1 MKVAWVVPG
10 FSADESDWCIPAL
23 LDLARVLAQRVEL
36 HIFTLRYPPGRRTY
50 RVYGATV
57 HSFGGGL
64 ATDWRNLPLW
74 WRAVAAIW
82 AEAQRGRFAGLH
94 AFWLH
99 DPGTVATLASFLTRT
114 PVVLS
119 LGGAEMVGLADI
131 GYGEQLHPRPAAL
144 MRFNLR
150 RAACTTGG
158 SRYVLGLARPH
169 LPPNA
174 AARLLLAPLGVDT
187 SLFSPAV
194 PVPTAR
200 LSPLPSPGRG
210 GEKGKR
216 SLPAEATGPRLL
228 HVGSLLPVKD
238 QATLLSAVRRVVDV
252 EVGARLT
259 IVGGGPLEEVLRAR
273 CRALGLEA
281 HVRFAGL
288 VPHERLPDY
297 YRDADLFVLSS
308 RHEAQNMA
316 ALEAAACGLPIAGTA
331 VGVIP
336 DLAPEAAWAVPVG
349 DAAGLAE
356 AILALWH
363 DGERRAA
370 MAQAAQARI
379 AAEYSLERAA
389 DRFFR
394 LYRELGEQRVSA
406 H

>member
-23 LDLARVLAQRVEL
+23 LDLARVLARQVEL

-50 RVYGATV
+50 HVYGATV

-64 ATDWRNLPLW
+64 VTDWRNLPLW

-82 AEAQRGRFAGLH
+82 AEARRGRFAVLH

-99 DPGTVATLASFLTRT
+99 DPGTVATLAAFLLRT

-150 RAACTTGG
+150 RAARVTGG
-158 SRYVLGLARPH
+158 SRYVLGLARSH

-174 AARLLLAPLGVDT
+174 ATKLLLAPLGVDV

-194 PVPTAR
+194 PLPAAG
-200 LSPLPSPGRG
+200 LSPVVVP
-210 GEKGKR
+210 
-216 SLPAEATGPRLL
+216 GPRLL

-238 QATLLSAVRRVVDV
+238 QATLLSAVRRVADAAP
-252 EVGARLT
+252 GAYLT
-259 IVGGGPLEEVLRAR
+259 IAGDGPLAGPLRDL
-273 CRALGLEA
+273 CRELGIEGRVQFCGA
-281 HVRFAGL
+281 
-288 VPHERLPDY
+288 VPHERLVEY
-297 YRDADLFVLSS
+297 YRSADLFVLSS
-308 RHEAQNMA
+308 RHEAQNIA
-316 ALEAAACGLPIAGTA
+316 ALEAAACGLPLVGTA
-331 VGVIP
+331 VGVVP

-356 AILALWH
+356 AILVLWR

-370 MAQAAQARI
+370 MAQAARARVV
-379 AAEYSLERAA
+379 AEYSLERVA
-389 DRFFR
+389 DRFFQ
-394 LYRELGEQRVSA
+394 LYRELGEQQISA

>member
-64 ATDWRNLPLW
+64 DTDWRNLPLW

-82 AEAQRGRFAGLH
+82 AEARRGRFAGLH

-99 DPGTVATLASFLTRT
+99 DPGTVATLAGFLTRT

-131 GYGEQLHPRPAAL
+131 GYGEQLHPRLAAL

-150 RAACTTGG
+150 RAACATGG

-169 LPPNA
+169 LPPTAVAN
-174 AARLLLAPLGVDT
+174 LLLVPLGVDT
-187 SLFSPAV
+187 SLFSPGVGARHAV
-194 PVPTAR
+194 PLQPTD
-200 LSPLPSPGRG
+200 
-210 GEKGKR
+210 
-216 SLPAEATGPRLL
+216 ATGPRLL

-238 QATLLSAVRRVVDV
+238 QATLFSAVRRVVDV
-252 EVGARLT
+252 EMGARLT

-316 ALEAAACGLPIAGTA
+316 ALEAAACGLPIVGTA
-331 VGVIP
+331 VGVIA

-356 AILALWH
+356 AILALWR

-370 MAQAAQARI
+370 MAQAAQARV

>member
-1 MKVAWVVPG
+1 VKVAWVVPG

-64 ATDWRNLPLW
+64 AAGWHNLPLW

-82 AEAQRGRFAGLH
+82 AEARRGPFAVLH

-99 DPGTVATLASFLTRT
+99 DPGTVATLAGFLTRT

-131 GYGEQLHPRPAAL
+131 GYGEQLHPRQAAL
-144 MRFNLR
+144 IRFNLR
-150 RAACTTGG
+150 RAAWVTGG
-158 SRYVLGLARPH
+158 SRYVLDLARSH

-174 AARLLLAPLGVDT
+174 AAKLLLAPLGVDT
-187 SLFSPAV
+187 SIFSPRV
-194 PVPTAR
+194 PLPTA
-200 LSPLPSPGRG
+200 PS
-210 GEKGKR
+210 
-216 SLPAEATGPRLL
+216 TGPRLL

-238 QATLLSAVRRVVDV
+238 QATLLSAVRRVVDM
-252 EVGARLT
+252 EAGARLT
-259 IVGGGPLEEVLRAR
+259 IVGGGPLEEALRAR

-281 HVRFAGL
+281 HVRFAGP

-308 RHEAQNMA
+308 RHEAQNMV
-316 ALEAAACGLPIAGTA
+316 ALEAAACGLPTVGTA

-336 DLAPEAAWAVPVG
+336 DLAPEAAWTVPVG
-349 DAAGLAE
+349 GAAALAG
-356 AILALWH
+356 AILALWR
-363 DGERRAA
+363 DGERRMA
-370 MAQAAQARI
+370 MAQAAQARV

-389 DRFFR
+389 GRFFQ
-394 LYRELGEQRVSA
+394 LYQELGEQRVSA
-406 H
+406 R